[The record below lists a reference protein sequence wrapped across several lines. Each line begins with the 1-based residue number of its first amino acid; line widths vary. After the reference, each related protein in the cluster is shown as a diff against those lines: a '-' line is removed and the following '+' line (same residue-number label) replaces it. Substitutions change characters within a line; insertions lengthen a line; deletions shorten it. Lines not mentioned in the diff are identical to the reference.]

1 MEIKLARRAF
11 GAALLSIVVGGALAV
26 TMSPAMAQS
35 RTGGTVNQMIA
46 GMGLK
51 GYDPVNY
58 FTDHKPAKGAA
69 DITADWGG
77 ATWHFVSK
85 AHRDAFVKSPEH
97 YAPQY
102 GGFCSWGVAHGKLF
116 DVDPEHGWAIVKDK
130 LYVNLNAD
138 ILTAWKKEQ
147 KKFIA
152 DGDRNWP
159 KLNQ

>member
-1 MEIKLARRAF
+1 MVMKIARRAF
-11 GAALLSIVVGGALAV
+11 SLAFLSVALGGVMASVITPVA
-26 TMSPAMAQS
+26 AQS

-51 GYDPVNY
+51 GYDPVSY
-58 FTDHKPAKGAA
+58 FSDHKPAKGAT
-69 DITADWGG
+69 DITTDWGG

-85 AHRDAFVKSPEH
+85 EHRDAFAKNPER

-102 GGFCSWGVAHGKLF
+102 GGFCAWGVAHGKLF
-116 DVDPEHGWAIVKDK
+116 DVDPEHGWAVVNNK

-138 ILTAWKKEQ
+138 ILTAWRKEQ
-147 KKFIA
+147 RKFIKDA
-152 DGDRNWP
+152 DANWP

>member
-1 MEIKLARRAF
+1 MDRKLARRAF
-11 GAALLSIVVGGALAV
+11 SAAFLTVVAGGVFATSL
-26 TMSPAMAQS
+26 SPALAQS

-58 FTDHKPAKGAA
+58 FTDKKPAKGAA

-85 AHRDAFVKSPEH
+85 QHRDEFVKNPERF
-97 YAPQY
+97 APQY
-102 GGFCSWGVAHGKLF
+102 GSFCAWGVAHGKLF
-116 DVDPEHGWAIVKDK
+116 DVDPEHGWAVVNDK
-130 LYVNLNAD
+130 LYVNLNHD
-138 ILTAWKKEQ
+138 VLVLWKKEQ
-147 KKFIA
+147 TKFIHDA
-152 DGDRNWP
+152 DTNWP

>member
-11 GAALLSIVVGGALAV
+11 GAALLSVVAGGVMAASL
-26 TMSPAMAQS
+26 SPAMAQS
-35 RTGGTVNQMIA
+35 RTGGTVNQMTA

-58 FTDHKPAKGAA
+58 FTDNKPAKGAA

-85 AHRDAFVKSPEH
+85 EHRDAFVKDPEH
-97 YAPQY
+97 FAPQY
-102 GGFCSWGVAHGKLF
+102 GGFCAWGVANGKLF
-116 DVDPEHGWAIVKDK
+116 DVDPENGWAVVNDK
-130 LYVNLNAD
+130 LYVTFNAD
-138 ILTAWKKEQ
+138 VLAMWTKDQ
-147 KKFIA
+147 KKFITDA
-152 DGDRNWP
+152 DANWP